1 MAESLEESDY
11 ASIQQRVLQQVA
23 IIAVRG
29 PASAEALPEDLRSA
43 IGRLMPFSDQVA
55 TKEATA
61 NPERTTP

>member
-1 MAESLEESDY
+1 MACVDRNPVRAGMAESLEESDY

-43 IGRLMPFSDQVA
+43 IGRLMPFSDQ
-55 TKEATA
+55 
-61 NPERTTP
+61 

>member
-43 IGRLMPFSDQVA
+43 IGRLMPFSDQ
-55 TKEATA
+55 
-61 NPERTTP
+61 